1 MGISSWNRINVTAFL
16 NQRPICGINQLY
28 WVLKEILNI
37 LNLWRSVTVNKLSM
51 GLVQRRIKILFYRSY
66 LKTKIFPER
75 RIEIVVLQC
84 YPQEARFLRRLIIAR
99 SSYKLFFFKE
109 AFWKMLQLR
118 IAFGKVGK
126 SWQLKLS
133 SPRASLKLSLD
144 FTVDRNISYHST
156 ELISIKLF

>member
-99 SSYKLFFFKE
+99 SSNKLFFFKE
-109 AFWKMLQLR
+109 DILKNASTQNCFW
-118 IAFGKVGK
+118 K

>member
-99 SSYKLFFFKE
+99 SSYKLFFLKKHFEKCFNSE
-109 AFWKMLQLR
+109 LLLEKL
-118 IAFGKVGK
+118 GKVG
-126 SWQLKLS
+126 SWSFPPLEHPWNYPWIL
-133 SPRASLKLSLD
+133 R
-144 FTVDRNISYHST
+144 
-156 ELISIKLF
+156 

>member
-118 IAFGKVGK
+118 IAFGKAEAF
-126 SWQLKLS
+126 LPS
-133 SPRASLKLSLD
+133 SILEIIPGFYGRSK
-144 FTVDRNISYHST
+144 H
-156 ELISIKLF
+156 LISFHRTHQH